1 MRGNAI
7 VCVHNISM
15 AKVVPAALGRL
26 RLMIVATSERNIKKE
41 QVYSRTFQGEP
52 LQKCALEQLF
62 CFVGMHDTVDKLTIH
77 SALATGLGVEIQS
90 LEVRG
95 YRTAAAAPVHAFVLM
110 CCRWASASCA
120 QASPSQ

>member
-1 MRGNAI
+1 

-52 LQKCALEQLF
+52 LQKCPLEQLF

-90 LEVRG
+90 LEVRMYG
-95 YRTAAAAPVHAFVLM
+95 TAAAALVHACSLL

-120 QASPSQ
+120 QGSPSQ